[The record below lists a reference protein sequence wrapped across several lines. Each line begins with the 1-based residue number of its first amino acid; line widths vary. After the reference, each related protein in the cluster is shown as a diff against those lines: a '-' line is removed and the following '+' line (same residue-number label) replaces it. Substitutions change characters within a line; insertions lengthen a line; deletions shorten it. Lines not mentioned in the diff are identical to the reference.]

1 MMAVCRGG
9 SPAVLYIPLAMRVKA
24 SLTTFWGGPVFVD
37 VARIFVKGGDGGR
50 GSNAVRRE
58 KFVPEGGP
66 WGGDGGKGGDVVF
79 VVDSGLNTLV
89 DFKYQ
94 RHFKAER
101 GEIGGTKG
109 MHGAKGADLVVKVPP
124 GTVVK
129 DADTGEVLFDLTEP
143 GQRAVV
149 ARGGRGGRGNMR
161 FKTAQNPMPTFYEKG
176 EPGEERWLVLEL
188 KVIADVG
195 LVGFPNAGKS
205 TLLSRVSAAR
215 PKVANYPFTTLNPIL
230 GVVDLGEGR
239 SFVMAD
245 IPGLI
250 EGASQGVGLGH
261 EFLRHVERTK
271 ALIHV
276 LDGAGTEGRDPL
288 DDFAVIRQELAEFN
302 PGLLE
307 RPILVAINK
316 MDTTEAQ
323 ENFPRLKAA
332 LEQQGFRVFPISGV
346 TGEGIRP
353 LLQAAMEAVE
363 RYVPPEE
370 PEPVEAERVYRPR
383 DEEFSVSREN
393 RTWVV
398 TGKEIDKLV
407 AMTMW
412 ENDEAVRRFL
422 RILKAKGVEQ
432 ALRERGAED
441 GDTVRVGD
449 IEFELASDPVSS

>member
-1 MMAVCRGG
+1 
-9 SPAVLYIPLAMRVKA
+9 
-24 SLTTFWGGPVFVD
+24 VFVD

-58 KFVPEGGP
+58 KFVPLGGP

-79 VVDSGLNTLV
+79 VVDPGLNTLV

-94 RHFKAER
+94 RHFKAEK

-176 EPGEERWLVLEL
+176 EPGEERWLILEL

-230 GVVDLGEGR
+230 GVVDMGEGR

-288 DDFAVIRQELAEFN
+288 DDFAVIRRELAEFN
-302 PGLLE
+302 PKLLE
-307 RPILVAINK
+307 RPTLVAINK
-316 MDTTEAQ
+316 MDITEAQ

-332 LEQQGFRVFPISGV
+332 LEAQGYRVFPISGV

-353 LLQAAMEAVE
+353 LLEAAMQLVE
-363 RYVPPEE
+363 QYVPPEE
-370 PEPVEAERVYRPR
+370 PKPVVEERVYRPQ
-383 DEEFSVSREN
+383 DEEFFVHREN
-393 RTWVV
+393 QTWVV
-398 TGKEIDKLV
+398 TGKAIDKLV

-412 ENDEAVRRFL
+412 ENDEAVERFL
-422 RILKAKGVEQ
+422 RILKAKGVEK
-432 ALRERGAED
+432 ALRDMGAED

-449 IEFELASDPVSS
+449 IEFELESDQASR

>member
-1 MMAVCRGG
+1 
-9 SPAVLYIPLAMRVKA
+9 
-24 SLTTFWGGPVFVD
+24 
-37 VARIFVKGGDGGR
+37 
-50 GSNAVRRE
+50 
-58 KFVPEGGP
+58 
-66 WGGDGGKGGDVVF
+66 
-79 VVDSGLNTLV
+79 
-89 DFKYQ
+89 
-94 RHFKAER
+94 
-101 GEIGGTKG
+101 
-109 MHGAKGADLVVKVPP
+109 
-124 GTVVK
+124 
-129 DADTGEVLFDLTEP
+129 
-143 GQRAVV
+143 
-149 ARGGRGGRGNMR
+149 MR
-161 FKTAQNPMPTFYEKG
+161 FKTAKNPMPTFYEKG
-176 EPGEERWLVLEL
+176 EPGEERWIILEL

-288 DDFAVIRQELAEFN
+288 SDFEVIRRELAEFN
-302 PGLLE
+302 PKLVE
-307 RPILVAINK
+307 RPALVAVNK
-316 MDTTEAQ
+316 MDITEAQ
-323 ENFPRLKAA
+323 ENLPRLKEA
-332 LEQQGFRVFPISGV
+332 LEGQGFRVFPISGV

-353 LLQAAMEAVE
+353 LLEAAMEIVE
-363 RYVPPEE
+363 QYVPPEE
-370 PEPVEAERVYRPR
+370 PKPAVEERVYRPR
-383 DEEFSVSREN
+383 DEEFSIHREN

-412 ENDEAVRRFL
+412 ENDEAVERFL

-432 ALRERGAED
+432 ALRDRGAED

-449 IEFELASDPVSS
+449 IEFELASDPVTR